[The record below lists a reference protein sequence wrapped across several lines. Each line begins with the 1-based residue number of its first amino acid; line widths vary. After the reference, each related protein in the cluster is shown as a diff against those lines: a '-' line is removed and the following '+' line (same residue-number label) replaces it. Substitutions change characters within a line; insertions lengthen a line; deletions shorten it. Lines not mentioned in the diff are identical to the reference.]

1 MDSIVHAFHK
11 VMGSVEEV
19 IDHFNKQKE
28 FVPIEERAV
37 KLVDL

>member
-1 MDSIVHAFHK
+1 
-11 VMGSVEEV
+11 MGSVDEV